1 MAGVFAKPV
10 DLNLQL
16 GAESVSE
23 GNFLRSA
30 KGRLNLGERGA
41 ADLPPPGLQGL
52 ISRDFGHPAAR
63 GLALGPTTTA
73 KETQCTWPRTPGP
86 QPTSER
92 RRYGGLLLLA
102 GPNTSW
108 LHALVRHQAARA
120 ARCPPEEKAH
130 RDRRQAQGNGGL
142 HLLVK
147 PQSARGR
154 MVARAPSPQQG
165 GRRRTAP
172 CPYSAGPRRDRWRGR
187 TVRMSPSPFAE
198 RPEACLLSQR
208 GQSSLCFGFTSAD

>member
-1 MAGVFAKPV
+1 MFAKPV

-41 ADLPPPGLQGL
+41 AGLPPPGLQGL
-52 ISRDFGHPAAR
+52 IAPDFGHQAAR
-63 GLALGPTTTA
+63 GVALGPTTTA
-73 KETQCTWPRTPGP
+73 KETQCRWPRTPGP
-86 QPTSER
+86 RSSSER
-92 RRYGGLLLLA
+92 RKRGGLLLLA

-108 LHALVRHQAARA
+108 LHAQPCHQAARA
-120 ARCPPEEKAH
+120 ARCPPEETAH
-130 RDRRQAQGNGGL
+130 RDRHPKQGNGGL
-142 HLLVK
+142 LLMVK

-154 MVARAPSPQQG
+154 LVARVPNPQQG

-172 CPYSAGPRRDRWRGR
+172 CPCSTGPRHDRWRSR
-187 TVRMSPSPFAE
+187 TVPMSPSPFAE
-198 RPEACLLSQR
+198 RLEACRSSQR
-208 GQSSLCFGFTSAD
+208 GQSSMCFGFTSAD

>member
-73 KETQCTWPRTPGP
+73 KETRCTRLRTLGPR
-86 QPTSER
+86 PTSER
-92 RRYGGLLLLA
+92 CRRGGLRPLA
-102 GPNTSW
+102 GASTSG
-108 LHALVRHQAARA
+108 LHALPRHQAARA

-130 RDRRQAQGNGGL
+130 RDRRPALGNGS
-142 HLLVK
+142 LLLMVK

-154 MVARAPSPQQG
+154 VVARVPSPQQDG
-165 GRRRTAP
+165 GRRTAP
-172 CPYSAGPRRDRWRGR
+172 CPCSTGPRRDRWRSR
-187 TVRMSPSPFAE
+187 NVPMSPSPFAE
-198 RPEACLLSQR
+198 RPEACRSSQR
-208 GQSSLCFGFTSAD
+208 SQSSPCFGFMTAA

>member
-30 KGRLNLGERGA
+30 KGRLNLGEPA
-41 ADLPPPGLQGL
+41 AAGPLPPGLQGL
-52 ISRDFGHPAAR
+52 IAPDFGHQAAR

-73 KETQCTWPRTPGP
+73 KETRCRRPRTLGP
-86 QPTSER
+86 RPTSER
-92 RRYGGLLLLA
+92 RRYRGLRPLA
-102 GPNTSW
+102 GASTSQ
-108 LHALVRHQAARA
+108 LHALPRHQTARA

-130 RDRRQAQGNGGL
+130 KDRRPAQESAGL
-142 HLLVK
+142 LLMVK

-154 MVARAPSPQQG
+154 LVARVPNPPQG
-165 GRRRTAP
+165 GRRRTVSCP
-172 CPYSAGPRRDRWRGR
+172 C
-187 TVRMSPSPFAE
+187 
-198 RPEACLLSQR
+198 
-208 GQSSLCFGFTSAD
+208 SADRKSV